1 MIDVKEI
8 KSKFEKNM
16 IDNMERE
23 NAQKILIFLANQ
35 KCNFIE
41 DIVTDYLDLFA
52 FDYNEFVNKYEN
64 LNNKYNGAFLEKT
77 SEDMNLL
84 EEFYYI

>member
-1 MIDVKEI
+1 MIDINEI
-8 KSKFEKNM
+8 KLKFEKNL
-16 IDNMERE
+16 IDNIDKD
-23 NAQKILIFLANQ
+23 NAKKILTFLANE

-52 FDYNEFVNKYEN
+52 FDYNEFISKYEK
-64 LNNKYNGAFLEKT
+64 LNAKYNGNFLERA